1 MGEENENKEEKAEL
15 NDVTVAMNGLKDLIE
30 LRDLAAA
37 KLRDAIQGNAGN
49 MEELFNIYVGLSG
62 ISVGRM
68 KTLLHATQDA
78 KKCSG

>member
-30 LRDLAAA
+30 LRDLTAT
-37 KLRDAIQGNAGN
+37 KLARALHDNSSSMTA
-49 MEELFNIYVGLSG
+49 LFNIYVGLSD

-68 KTLLHATQDA
+68 KTLLRATQDA